1 MKKQKKIQL
10 ILLFVGVFLFAS
22 TYLFYPSINNKD
34 KTLDYIANN
43 ETKKNIDTS
52 SSSSFENLEYK
63 GMYNFNQPFNI
74 KSKEAYILNDQPN
87 IVYMKKM
94 HVKLFLIDGRVI
106 SITSDKGK
114 YNKETFDCFFE
125 NNVKATDENTTILA
139 ENMDLLATKNYM
151 EIYNNVNVD
160 YVSGNLKGD
169 KINYNF
175 TTKKFKVSMFDDK
188 TVKMRIF
195 R

>member
-63 GMYNFNQPFNI
+63 GMYNFTQPFTI
-74 KSKEAYILNDQPN
+74 TSKEAYILNDQPN

-114 YNKETFDCFFE
+114 YNKETLLLFKEAVFKFGNSTTLTFKPLAGLFTQFF
-125 NNVKATDENTTILA
+125 ALTFPAQTPSITLYHILSS
-139 ENMDLLATKNYM
+139 L
-151 EIYNNVNVD
+151 
-160 YVSGNLKGD
+160 
-169 KINYNF
+169 
-175 TTKKFKVSMFDDK
+175 
-188 TVKMRIF
+188 
-195 R
+195 